1 MLLSYF
7 LLTNLVHAPT
17 LLQLSKKKDEH
28 LELSAK
34 DNSDKAE
41 EYSTEADRIV
51 RELASLGELV

>member
-1 MLLSYF
+1 M
-7 LLTNLVHAPT
+7 HAPT